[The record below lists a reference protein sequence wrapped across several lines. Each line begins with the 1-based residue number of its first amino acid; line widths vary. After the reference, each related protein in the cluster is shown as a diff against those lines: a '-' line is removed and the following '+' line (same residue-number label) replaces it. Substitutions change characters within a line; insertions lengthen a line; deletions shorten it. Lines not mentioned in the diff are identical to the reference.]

1 MKANKISLHDKIIN
15 TILSLKPMMTEYKE
29 FPLHWLEESQ
39 PVLDLDKNEIYIYVD
54 NETKGF
60 IKGNQVDFSSW
71 STLDVE
77 TLVKKM
83 NLKGDYV
90 DAYGSIL
97 VDNELLLNNY
107 DMVVD
112 GMLDL
117 YSYNKKG
124 FCDILSFVTISKKGQ
139 VRFTQIV
146 YSFKFSRLM
155 VRDDVTYQIPFKV
168 NLRKDFGG
176 KRATYR
182 YGSILSLRLKCSKYS
197 KKVPIENRQSD
208 EDKNNLS
215 YPRLILNQ
223 K

>member
-1 MKANKISLHDKIIN
+1 MKANKISLHDKIIK
-15 TILSLKPMMTEYKE
+15 TILSLKPVITEYKE
-29 FPLHWLEESQ
+29 FPLHWLEESH
-39 PVLDLDKNEIYIYVD
+39 PALDLDKNQIYIYVD
-54 NETKGF
+54 NQTNGF
-60 IKGNQVDFSSW
+60 IKGREVNFSSW
-71 STLDVE
+71 TNLDVS

-124 FCDILSFVTISKKGQ
+124 FCDVLSFVTINKKGH

-146 YSFKFSRLM
+146 YSFKFNRLM
-155 VRDDVTYQIPFKV
+155 IRDNVTYQIPFKV
-168 NLRKDFGG
+168 DLKKDFGG

-182 YGSILSLRLKCSKYS
+182 HGSILSLRLKCSKYS
-197 KKVPIENRQSD
+197 KKIPVENRQPDSY
-208 EDKNNLS
+208 KNDLS